1 MSYVLKLRGFA
12 VAIVAILSVAI
23 IGGCAVSDDSE
34 SLSQD
39 IESFR
44 QVDFP
49 SLRAYRWVASAYAA
63 DAPTPVAYF
72 DVDAPV
78 IILTGEDA
86 GEFRADN
93 GELYWADPV
102 AEREARAYYVN
113 IEGGGNTERLAI
125 EVLPH
130 ASLSWLFRRYVNSSI
145 ERFKINPVD
154 ISRFYLAAGSTVLVI
169 EQTGGE
175 YRAARLPL
183 DSIPDDFRR
192 YDAVS
197 LGNPIKVIEENPT
210 LDESRCVPT
219 VKDSD
224 DYQLYH
230 EASSS
235 GGSIPHDYVVTI
247 VREDGSPVNGDP
259 SFLNLPI
266 EDQRKCYRM
275 AYLSEVLPPLEKWP
289 NTTQYYI
296 DELPPK
302 MVYDRNDYRVVW
314 AEEFDTLSFQDLNDN
329 YFHARDDGVPA
340 DTPNNDYDN
349 TFALKDGDLLMG
361 IPLIPKNAEDKDY
374 CNPDKWPVNQVYKA
388 FDVTRC
394 ITEGN
399 HGAGISTGVYFRYG
413 YLEIRYSRL
422 PTRQSGVS
430 YFLWATGMDQ
440 FRGPV
445 GIQRWNRYELHR
457 SRYTGRHKAVA
468 WENS

>member
-44 QVDFP
+44 QVDFSP
-49 SLRAYRWVASAYAA
+49 LRSHEWVAHAYVA

-72 DVDAPV
+72 DVDDSV
-78 IILTGEDA
+78 ITLTGEDA
-86 GEFRADN
+86 DEFRADN
-93 GELYWADPV
+93 GELYWADPA

-113 IEGGGNTERLAI
+113 IEGGGNAERLAI

-130 ASLSWLFRRYVNSSI
+130 SSLSWLFRRYVNIPI

-197 LGNPIKVIEENPT
+197 LGHPIKVIEEKPT
-210 LDESRCVPT
+210 LDESRCVPI
-219 VKDSD
+219 VKDSE
-224 DYQLYH
+224 DYRIYH
-230 EASSS
+230 ESFDV
-235 GGSIPHDYVVTI
+235 GRSIPHDYIVTI

-329 YFHARDDGVPA
+329 YFYARDSGAPA
-340 DTPNNDYDN
+340 DTPNNEYDN
-349 TFALKDGDLLMG
+349 TFALKDGDLLIG
-361 IPLIPKNAEDKDY
+361 VPLIPNNAEDKDY
-374 CNPDKWPVNQVYKA
+374 CNPDKWPVNKVYKA
-388 FDVTRC
+388 FDRERC
-394 ITEGN
+394 TIDRS
-399 HGAGISTGVYFRYG
+399 HGQGIATGVYFQYG
-413 YLEIRYSRL
+413 YLEVRYSRL
-422 PTRQSGVS
+422 PTRDSGVS
-430 YFLWATGMDQ
+430 IYLWATGKDQ
-440 FRGPV
+440 FRGTI
-445 GIQRWNRYELHR
+445 GIQRWNKYETDQEYQGKKPPR
-457 SRYTGRHKAVA
+457 R
-468 WENS
+468 ENS